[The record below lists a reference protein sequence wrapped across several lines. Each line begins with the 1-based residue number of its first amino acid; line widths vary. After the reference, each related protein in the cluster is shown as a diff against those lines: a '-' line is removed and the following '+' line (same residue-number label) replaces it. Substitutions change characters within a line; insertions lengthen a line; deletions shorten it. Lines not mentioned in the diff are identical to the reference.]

1 MALQEKEKLIAFNLK
16 TLQKRDAAIDAI
28 LDMSSH
34 VVLYQFDE
42 AKQSWERKNIEGALF
57 VVRRSAEPRHQFVV
71 MNKLSNDN
79 VVENVGP
86 EFQIELSDQFLLY
99 RNDAQ
104 EINGIW
110 FYSPEERAAIAELL
124 NSLAAGADAAASAP
138 AAPAADGGSV
148 AQFFAMAGGASSSP
162 PPAASSSTPTA
173 RAASCVARSQSGTLR

>member
-138 AAPAADGGSV
+138 AAPAADCLLYT
-148 AQFFAMAGGASSSP
+148 SP
-162 PPAASSSTPTA
+162 SPRDS
-173 RAASCVARSQSGTLR
+173 